1 MAKIQEV
8 LTADSGSDVESL
20 ENVQYNTEY
29 NVFANEKQHSEQP
42 KSINDTYIVEKDD
55 NNVIP
60 DSSNMCDNDHKDDQN
75 AKECDD
81 ERVVLANLIANLTLD
96 TKEKKDLKAIKE
108 SNASLTQELKECK
121 STLEETD
128 RTLGESNS
136 TRDRCIIALQN
147 KEIEIEKYKTYHDS
161 TTKNDTLERKV
172 KETLRLLAQK

>member
-1 MAKIQEV
+1 MAKIQDV

-42 KSINDTYIVEKDD
+42 KSINDTYIVENDD

-60 DSSNMCDNDHKDDQN
+60 DSSNMCDNDHQDDQN
-75 AKECDD
+75 AEECDD

-108 SNASLTQELKECK
+108 SKRI
-121 STLEETD
+121 TD
-128 RTLGESNS
+128 SRIKRVQIYS
-136 TRDRCIIALQN
+136 
-147 KEIEIEKYKTYHDS
+147 
-161 TTKNDTLERKV
+161 
-172 KETLRLLAQK
+172 